1 MNINQLKDAFDVAGQ
16 KVQDLEDKRAQIVID
31 LGKDESSHSVDE
43 VTKLNESLKNA
54 KMNQELA
61 KSAYE
66 DARTNLKAQQIVQKP
81 LKVGKNDSKSNFA
94 NGFRDMLK
102 HPMKYLDTLTSS
114 DSDEASAG
122 LTIPDDQQTQI
133 NTLMR
138 QYDDLRDLVTVEN
151 VATDHGTRN
160 VEKFSEI
167 KPMDQMDDIK
177 DDSSQTDSNYGWQDK
192 DMSEGDYGSARKISY
207 QIHDYGDIFYAPN
220 DLIQDSDANILA
232 WLNDHIARKQVVTY
246 NDKIL
251 KLLPNSQKKAT
262 ITKLDDIIDTL
273 GKLNMALW
281 SGATLVTNK
290 SGLMELAKVR
300 MSDGSRAMKTDPRT
314 LQSVFNMDGMQ
325 YFNVRVIED
334 TWLPNN
340 TTAQGKYQSHPFY
353 LGNFKEFIHLYDRQ
367 QASLLTSNTADKAF
381 KRNQTAIRAM
391 VRFDTKIWDD
401 EAIVSGSFDK
411 IASQPALFQSVTV
424 QSKPSEQENN

>member
-1 MNINQLKDAFDVAGQ
+1 MNINQLKDAFDMAGQ

-31 LGKDESSHSVDE
+31 LGKDETSHSVDE
-43 VTKLNESLKNA
+43 VTKLNENLKNA
-54 KMNQELA
+54 KMNRDLA

-66 DARTNLKAQQIVQKP
+66 DARDNLNVQPISQKP
-81 LKVGKNDSKSNFA
+81 LKVNKEESKSNFA
-94 NGFRDMLK
+94 NGFRDMIK
-102 HPMKYLDTLTSS
+102 HPMKYLDSLTSS

-122 LTIPDDQQTQI
+122 LTIPEDQQTQI

-138 QYDDLRDLVTVEN
+138 QYDDLRDLVTIEN

-160 VEKFSEI
+160 VEKFSQI
-167 KPMDQMDDIK
+167 TPMDQMDDIK
-177 DDSSQTDSNYGWQDK
+177 DDSSQTKSDYGWQDK
-192 DMSEGDYGSARKISY
+192 DMSEGDYGSAKKISY

-232 WLNDHIARKQVVTY
+232 WLNEHIARKQVVTY

-273 GKLNMALW
+273 GQLDMALW

-290 SGLMELAKVR
+290 SGFMELAKVR
-300 MSDGSRAMKTDPRT
+300 MSDGSRAMRTDPRT
-314 LQSVFNMDGMQ
+314 LQSMFNMDGMQ
-325 YFNVRVIED
+325 YFGVRVIED

-340 TTAQGKYQSHPFY
+340 MTAQGKYQSHPFY

-411 IASQPALFQSVTV
+411 IASQPALFQSVGAAG
-424 QSKPSEQENN
+424 QPQQNENN